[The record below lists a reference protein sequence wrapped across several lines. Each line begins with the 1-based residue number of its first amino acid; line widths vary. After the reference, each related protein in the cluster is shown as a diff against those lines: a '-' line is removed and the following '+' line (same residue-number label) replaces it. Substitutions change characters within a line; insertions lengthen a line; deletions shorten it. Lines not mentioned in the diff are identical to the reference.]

1 MLFKSRIYTSAYIS
15 VCGGGSV
22 TALSYL
28 VQKYIVHGDV
38 SFLLV
43 AACLFLS
50 ILSCYILVYV
60 LFPLLKKVAEWEKKH
75 ERHGVANTILQSCF
89 GGIVMATLY
98 LLVDVALQVKREI
111 GFILIRYAGMVV
123 LCVLAYWYR
132 KLRLF
137 LSDKMARKA
146 SFILWMQCAIIFG
159 LLYIGIGFGLFLAFV
174 MVSIMPFINID
185 VFWQLVFDI
194 AGTMILV
201 GFFSGNAVYIIRVL
215 KWKKIHI

>member
-1 MLFKSRIYTSAYIS
+1 MLFKSRIYTSACIS

-38 SFLLV
+38 PFWLV

-111 GFILIRYAGMVV
+111 GFILIRYTGMVM

-137 LSDKMARKA
+137 LSDKMAKKA